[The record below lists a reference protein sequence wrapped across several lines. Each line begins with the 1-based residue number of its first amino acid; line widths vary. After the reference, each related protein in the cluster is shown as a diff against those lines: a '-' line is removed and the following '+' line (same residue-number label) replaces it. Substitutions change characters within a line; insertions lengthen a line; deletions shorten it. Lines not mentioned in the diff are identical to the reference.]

1 MGTLGDMKTRIA
13 DELSRSDLTSQI
25 AKSITTAIA
34 FYERKPF
41 WFNDGLDTFSTV
53 ANQEYYSSS
62 DLAAIATLVEIRS
75 LRLTVNGSRYPIQ
88 KRPFTYIDKISV
100 MPTVTGWPNQYAYWN
115 KQIRVYPIP
124 QGVYTFTLAY
134 IKRLTALSGDSD
146 TNAWTDD
153 AEVLIRTRAK
163 IDLMVNV
170 MREPNI
176 QDEILLLRSQEQEQ
190 LSALRGETGS
200 RGATGMIQPTVF

>member
-1 MGTLGDMKTRIA
+1 MGTLGEMKTRIA
-13 DELSRSDLTSQI
+13 DELARSDLTTQI
-25 AKSITTAIA
+25 ARSITTAIA
-34 FYERKPF
+34 YYERKPF

-53 ANQEYYSSS
+53 ASQEYYGTA
-62 DLAAIATLVEIRS
+62 DLAAIATLVKIRS
-75 LRLTVNGSRYPIQ
+75 LRLTVSGSRYPIQ
-88 KRPFTYIDKISV
+88 QRPFEYIDKISV

-134 IKRLTALSGDSD
+134 IKRLTALASDSE

-163 IDLMVNV
+163 LDLMINV
-170 MREPNI
+170 MREPNL
-176 QDEILLLRSQEQEQ
+176 QDDIALLNAQLGQE
-190 LSALRGETGS
+190 LIALRGETAS
-200 RGATGMIQPTVF
+200 RGATGMIQPTYF

>member
-1 MGTLGDMKTRIA
+1 MGTLLDMKTRIA

-34 FYERKPF
+34 HHERKPF

-53 ANQEYYSSS
+53 ASQEYYGAS
-62 DLAAIATLVEIRS
+62 DLAAIATLVKIRS

-88 KRPFTYIDKISV
+88 QRPFEYIDQISV

-134 IKRLTALSGDSD
+134 IKRLAALADGD

-163 IDLMVNV
+163 LDLMVNV
-170 MREPNI
+170 MREPNM
-176 QDEILLLRSQEQEQ
+176 QDEIAVLLAQENAE
-190 LSALRGETGS
+190 LMVLRGETGS
-200 RGATGMIQPTVF
+200 RGATGYVQPMAF